1 MELPLQVATRNI
13 SLSISEEEAI
23 RSEAMKLDSM
33 ADRIMSCRVMVE
45 TPHRRGNEGIQYLVR
60 IDLTLPGRELVVK
73 RQPQADL
80 RTALQDAFDV
90 AKRQVQDYTRRRR
103 GLVKAPPPPNRAR
116 VLTLFPYEGYGF
128 LQDDLGREIYFH
140 RNSVLNGNFEKLAE
154 GAEVRFVEEE
164 GDEGPQASTV
174 TLVRMP
180 AGRENAAGYE

>member
-1 MELPLQVATRNI
+1 
-13 SLSISEEEAI
+13 
-23 RSEAMKLDSM
+23 
-33 ADRIMSCRVMVE
+33 
-45 TPHRRGNEGIQYLVR
+45 
-60 IDLTLPGRELVVK
+60 
-73 RQPQADL
+73 
-80 RTALQDAFDV
+80 
-90 AKRQVQDYTRRRR
+90 
-103 GLVKAPPPPNRAR
+103 VKAHPPPNRAR

-140 RNSVLNGNFEKLAE
+140 RNSVLNGHFEKLAE